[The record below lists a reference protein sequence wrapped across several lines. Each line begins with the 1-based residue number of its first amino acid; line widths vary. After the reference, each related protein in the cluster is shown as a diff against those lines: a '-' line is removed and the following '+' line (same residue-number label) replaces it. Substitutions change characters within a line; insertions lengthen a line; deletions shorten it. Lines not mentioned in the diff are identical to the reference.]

1 MDVSSISSSGQ
12 AATQIQT
19 QTGLSK
25 GALEQQERVV
35 MTLLNSTA
43 SSAPTEGK
51 GQAINVIA

>member
-12 AATQIQT
+12 AATKIQT

-25 GALEQQERVV
+25 GALEQQEKVV

-43 SSAPTEGK
+43 ASAPVEGK
-51 GQAINVIA
+51 GQAINVVA